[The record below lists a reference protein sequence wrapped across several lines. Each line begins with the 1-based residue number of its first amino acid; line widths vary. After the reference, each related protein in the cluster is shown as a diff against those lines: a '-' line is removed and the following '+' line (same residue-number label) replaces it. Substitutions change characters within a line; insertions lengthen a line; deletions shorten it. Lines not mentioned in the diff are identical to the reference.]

1 MLIAN
6 FVCYIQVLHPNF
18 GKSGV
23 CTLLVGLQ
31 TRWSPQTTVM
41 LVFFRHKLDCIFV
54 MLLEIL
60 NILFGRTAHVIC
72 LTSWAGYE
80 GVDEHSTTAIKP
92 ELRGLSRWSYF
103 SASHSNMKSWF
114 PSYRMHR
121 WNQQWCSFTQKTG
134 LSLMPKSENM
144 CKRLVWFKLA
154 FSGASH
160 YLFAAC

>member
-41 LVFFRHKLDCIFV
+41 LVFFSHKLDCIFSFF

-60 NILFGRTAHVIC
+60 NSLFGQTAHVIC

-92 ELRGLSRWSYF
+92 ELRGLSRCDQISQ
-103 SASHSNMKSWF
+103 H
-114 PSYRMHR
+114 HI
-121 WNQQWCSFTQKTG
+121 QI
-134 LSLMPKSENM
+134 
-144 CKRLVWFKLA
+144 
-154 FSGASH
+154 
-160 YLFAAC
+160 